1 MALLLQGADYLQI
14 ASTPT
19 SYNAL
24 VSALQTRAA
33 AAMKVRHLLHFFPSW
48 TDEFI
53 SAWFPLPP

>member
-33 AAMKVRHLLHFFPSW
+33 AAMKVRPLLHFYPW